1 MVCEGNTPYII
12 FAQPYQCARLMERYK
27 FSRDVLTFVQKE
39 CRYTYFKTFLN
50 VAKIS

>member
-1 MVCEGNTPYII
+1 MFCEGNNPYIMC
-12 FAQPYQCARLMERYK
+12 AQPYQCDRLMERYK
-27 FSRDVLTFVQKE
+27 FSRVVLTFVQQE